1 MDAADVPDRPLRLAE
16 LIDRLRPYSH
26 GLVLHDPDGPAES
39 LVHAGELVAMP
50 EAVAAA
56 TERLGSRVDRVVAA
70 QDGELVR
77 LTLRPDVRRRC
88 VELAADLPADL
99 AVTPHHVHL
108 GCGVMFGTPV
118 MWGTGTTPEPATPP
132 PPPADELWQPP
143 VTVALLDT
151 GLDPHPWFAGR
162 PWLSE
167 WGLSPEVLDPESV
180 RDRDRQAGHGTFVAG
195 VLLRNAPGVTIRHH
209 RSLSSLGLTDDV
221 TVATALRQ
229 VHQRAAARRE
239 RIDVTVLTA
248 GCHTPDDRCPPVLSR
263 EIARHRHTIV
273 VAAAGND
280 ASSRPFWP
288 AALPDVVG
296 VAATGPDG
304 DLATFSNRGDW
315 VDATAPGVD
324 VVSSYVRLLPGEEGV
339 APGTTTRVYG
349 AARWSGTSFAAPR
362 IAAEL
367 AHLRHQGR
375 TVEEA
380 RYAIR
385 QPLVRAI
392 D

>member
-1 MDAADVPDRPLRLAE
+1 MDAADGPVRLAE
-16 LIDRLRPYSH
+16 LMERLRPYSH
-26 GLVLHDPDGPAES
+26 GLVLHDPDGPTES

-50 EAVAAA
+50 EAVASA
-56 TERLGSRVDRVVAA
+56 TERLGSRLDRVVPT
-70 QDGELVR
+70 QDGNLAR

-88 VELAADLPADL
+88 VELAADLPDDL
-99 AVTPHHVHL
+99 AVAPHHVHL

-118 MWGTGTTPEPATPP
+118 MWGTGATPEHAP
-132 PPPADELWQPP
+132 PPPAPAEEVWQPP

-151 GLDPHPWFAGR
+151 GLDPHPWFAAR

-167 WGLSPEVLDPESV
+167 WGLSPEVLDPQSV

-195 VLLRNAPGVTIRHH
+195 VLLRHAPGVTIRHH

-221 TVATALRQ
+221 TVATAIRQ
-229 VHQRAAARRE
+229 VHRRAAARGE
-239 RIDVTVLTA
+239 RIDVVVLTA
-248 GCHTPDDRCPPVLSR
+248 GCHTTDDRCPPVLSR
-263 EIARHRHTIV
+263 EIASHPHTV
-273 VAAAGND
+273 TVASAGND

-288 AALPDVVG
+288 AALPDVLGVG
-296 VAATGPDG
+296 ATGPDG
-304 DLATFSNRGDW
+304 DLADFSNRGEW

-362 IAAEL
+362 VAAEV
-367 AHLRHQGR
+367 ARLRHQGCSAD
-375 TVEEA
+375 EA
-380 RYAIR
+380 RTAIR
-385 QPLVRAI
+385 KPLVRAI